1 MTEEEWFED
10 DPREWNLG
18 GAELEYLEDNLD
30 FEPEIDESLWFATE
44 GIEDLEWQLEILE
57 ICLSCGRTIRSDSDG
72 ECC

>member
-30 FEPEIDESLWFATE
+30 FEPEIDESRWHSGA
-44 GIEDLEWQLEILE
+44 GIVELEWQLEILE
-57 ICLSCGRTIRSDSDG
+57 ICLSCGRTRRSDSDG